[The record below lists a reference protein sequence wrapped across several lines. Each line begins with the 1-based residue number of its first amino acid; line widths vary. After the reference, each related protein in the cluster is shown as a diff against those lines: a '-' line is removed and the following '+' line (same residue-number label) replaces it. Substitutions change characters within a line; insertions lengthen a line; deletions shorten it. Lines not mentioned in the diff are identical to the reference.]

1 MVQKI
6 LVPVDGSKQ
15 AETAFSLACSL
26 TNFSDAEIILL
37 RVVEYPFEIFSGN
50 VDSRTFPNPH
60 LDPKLDQKIDT
71 KKETIQSRVE
81 AYLEQLAASKKN
93 EQRKVSIEIEEGP
106 VVDSILSAIE
116 KLGVNMIVMS
126 STGKD
131 QNTLMMGSV
140 AGRILREA
148 QIPVILTRD
157 EPGNPTP
164 KKVHPTEV
172 SSEKNNQ

>member
-26 TNFSDAEIILL
+26 TNFRDAEIILL
-37 RVVEYPFEIFSGN
+37 RVVEYPLKIFSGS
-50 VDSRTFPNPH
+50 VDSRTFTNPH
-60 LDPKLDQKIDT
+60 LAPKLDQKIEP
-71 KKETIQSRVE
+71 KKKTIQSRAE
-81 AYLEQLAASKKN
+81 AYLEQLAASKRNDK
-93 EQRKVSIEIEEGP
+93 RKVSIEIEEGP
-106 VVDSILSAIE
+106 VVDTILSTIE

-148 QIPVILTRD
+148 QVPVILMRD
-157 EPGNPTP
+157 EPGNPTQ
-164 KKVHPTEV
+164 KKVHHTEV
-172 SSEKNNQ
+172 SIEKNNQ